1 MYSKGNKNNI
11 TNIVVYRSVQP
22 LLSLTVLCFHG
33 FPSSEEL
40 RKRWVVNVR
49 QEHYTLTSHTKVCG
63 RHFTGNRLISAKS
76 WSGKRR
82 LLKGALPQLFKCND
96 YTLPPPRSSVW
107 DRESCLETE
116 DIHDVESMNGD
127 GERSDSEPAAALD
140 MALIK
145 NNILAEESLKREM
158 EAEASFNFLI
168 QTIIWRGYL
177 VLHVLQ
183 WDT

>member
-63 RHFTGNRLISAKS
+63 RHFTGNQLISAKS

-168 QTIIWRGYL
+168 QTII
-177 VLHVLQ
+177 
-183 WDT
+183 